1 MKPTVYILAGGLGTR
16 LAHVVGDVPKPMAP
30 VAGKPFLEWQIA
42 WLARQGFDD
51 IVLMV
56 GHRREVIMDH
66 FGDGSGFSVTI
77 RYAVEREL
85 LGTGGAVQAALR
97 EHPCE
102 CFVILNGDTF
112 FDVDLV
118 WLTEYMLASVPEDAV
133 CLALK
138 YREDTKRYGNV
149 TVDGRWQV
157 RGFVEKAGDLADG
170 YINGGIYVGRPAALA
185 DAASGRMSMETDI
198 FPRLVQGGRL
208 FGVPFGGR
216 FIDIGIPEDYA
227 RANEAIPTWFAVRKR
242 PALFLDRDGIL
253 IEDTGYVRD
262 PEAVIFRED
271 VLSALA
277 ENLAGTETPII
288 IVSNQAGIAKG
299 KLTPA
304 DVEAVNARVVAK
316 MQALGLDVAGVWYCP
331 YHEGGSLPEWTRES
345 LTRKPEPG
353 MILLAADQL
362 DTDLEHSLMVGD
374 KETDRIRLPYLST
387 HILAGHYPVE
397 DADPTVE
404 GMLRAIRRM
413 GLGTDSSLGSDA

>member
-30 VAGKPFLEWQIA
+30 VAGRPFLEWQIA

-66 FGDGSGFSVTI
+66 FGDGNGFSVTI

-216 FIDIGIPEDYA
+216 FVDIGIPEDYA
-227 RANEAIPTWFAVRKR
+227 FANETLPDWFSADRR
-242 PALFLDRDGIL
+242 PALFLDRDGVL
-253 IEDTGYVRD
+253 IEDTGYVCNPDAVVFRD
-262 PEAVIFRED
+262 D
-271 VLSALA
+271 VLTMLA
-277 ENLAGTETPII
+277 ESLAGAGTVLV

-299 KLTPA
+299 KMSPA
-304 DVEAVNARVVAK
+304 DAGAVNARVVAR
-316 MQALGLDVAGVWYCP
+316 MRELGLEVAGVWYCP
-331 YHEGGSLPEWTRES
+331 YHEAGSVPEWTRAS
-345 LTRKPEPG
+345 LQRKPEPG
-353 MILLAADQL
+353 MILLAADALGL
-362 DTDLEHSLMVGD
+362 DVGRSLMVGD
-374 KETDRIRLPYLST
+374 KESDRINLPYLAT
-387 HILAGHYPVE
+387 HILAGRYPVE

-404 GMLRAIRRM
+404 GMRRAIEER
-413 GLGTDSSLGSDA
+413 GLGG

>member
-66 FGDGSGFSVTI
+66 FGDGSGFSVKI

-97 EHPCE
+97 EHPCA

-138 YREDTKRYGNV
+138 YREDTRRYGSV

-185 DAASGRMSMETDI
+185 DAGSGRMSMETEI

-227 RANEAIPTWFAVRKR
+227 FANRTLPDWFSADRR
-242 PALFLDRDGIL
+242 PALFLDRDGVL
-253 IEDTGYVRD
+253 IEDTGYVCNPDAVVFRD
-262 PEAVIFRED
+262 D
-271 VLSALA
+271 VLTMLA
-277 ENLAGTETPII
+277 ESLAGAGTVLV

-299 KLTPA
+299 KMSPA
-304 DVEAVNARVVAK
+304 DAEAVNARVVAR
-316 MQALGLDVAGVWYCP
+316 MRELGLEVAGVWYCP
-331 YHEGGSLPEWTRES
+331 YHESGSVPEWTRAS
-345 LTRKPEPG
+345 LQRKPEPG
-353 MILLAADQL
+353 MILLAADALGL
-362 DTDLEHSLMVGD
+362 DVGRSLMVGD
-374 KETDRIRLPYLST
+374 KESDRINLPYLAT
-387 HILAGHYPVE
+387 HILAGRYPVE

-404 GMLRAIRRM
+404 GMRRAIEER
-413 GLGTDSSLGSDA
+413 GLGG

>member
-1 MKPTVYILAGGLGTR
+1 
-16 LAHVVGDVPKPMAP
+16 
-30 VAGKPFLEWQIA
+30 
-42 WLARQGFDD
+42 LARQGLTD

-66 FGDGSGFSVTI
+66 FGDGSRFSVSI

-102 CFVILNGDTF
+102 CFVIINGDTF

-118 WLTEYMLASVPEDAV
+118 WLTEYMLASIPEDAV

-149 TVDGRWQV
+149 TVDGRWLV

-185 DAASGRMSMETDI
+185 DAGSGRMSMETDI
-198 FPRLVQGGRL
+198 FPRLVEDGRL

-216 FIDIGIPEDYA
+216 FVDIGIPEDYA
-227 RANEAIPTWFAVRKR
+227 YANQTLPDWFSTNKR
-242 PALFLDRDGIL
+242 PALFLDRDGVL
-253 IEDTGYVRD
+253 IEDSGYVRD
-262 PEAVIFRED
+262 PASLVFRED
-271 VLSALA
+271 VLKMLA
-277 ENLAGTETPII
+277 QTCTNPAIPLV

-299 KLTPA
+299 KMSPA
-304 DVEAVNARVVAK
+304 DAEAVNARVVAR
-316 MQALGLDVAGVWYCP
+316 MRELGLDVAGVWYCP
-331 YHEGGSLPEWTRES
+331 YHESGSVPEWTRPS
-345 LTRKPEPG
+345 LQRKPEPG
-353 MILLAADQL
+353 MILLAADALGL
-362 DTDLEHSLMVGD
+362 DVGRSLMVGD
-374 KETDRIRLPYLST
+374 KESDRINLPYLAT
-387 HILAGHYPVE
+387 HILAGRYPVE

-404 GMLRAIRRM
+404 GMRRAIVGK
-413 GLGTDSSLGSDA
+413 GLGG

>member
-1 MKPTVYILAGGLGTR
+1 MRPTVYILAGGLGTR

-30 VAGKPFLEWQIA
+30 VAGRPFLEWQIA

-56 GHRREVIMDH
+56 GHRHEVIMDH
-66 FGDGSGFSVTI
+66 FGDGSGFSVRI
-77 RYAVEREL
+77 RYVVEREL
-85 LGTGGAVQAALR
+85 LGTGGAVQAALC

-185 DAASGRMSMETDI
+185 DAGSGRMSMETDI

-216 FIDIGIPEDYA
+216 FVDIGIPEDYA
-227 RANEAIPTWFAVRKR
+227 FANETLPDWFSADRR
-242 PALFLDRDGIL
+242 PALFLDRDGVL
-253 IEDTGYVRD
+253 IEDTGYVCNPDAVVFRD
-262 PEAVIFRED
+262 D
-271 VLSALA
+271 VLTMLA
-277 ENLAGTETPII
+277 ESLAGAGTVLV

-299 KLTPA
+299 KMSPA
-304 DVEAVNARVVAK
+304 DAEAVNARVVAR
-316 MQALGLDVAGVWYCP
+316 MRELGLEVAGVWYCP
-331 YHEGGSLPEWTRES
+331 YHESGSVPEWTRAS
-345 LTRKPEPG
+345 LQRKPEPG
-353 MILLAADQL
+353 MILLAADALGL
-362 DTDLEHSLMVGD
+362 DVGRSLMVGD
-374 KETDRIRLPYLST
+374 KESDRINLPYLAT
-387 HILAGHYPVE
+387 HILAGRYPVE

-404 GMLRAIRRM
+404 GMRRAIEGR
-413 GLGTDSSLGSDA
+413 GLGL

>member
-1 MKPTVYILAGGLGTR
+1 VKPTVYILAGGLGTR

-30 VAGKPFLEWQIA
+30 VAGRPFLEWQIA

-56 GHRREVIMDH
+56 GHRREAIMDH

-77 RYAVEREL
+77 RSAVEREL

-118 WLTEYMLASVPEDAV
+118 WLTEYMLTSVPEDAV

-149 TVDGRWQV
+149 AVDGRWGV

-170 YINGGIYVGRPAALA
+170 YINGGIYVGRPEALA
-185 DAASGRMSMETDI
+185 DAGSGRMSMETDI
-198 FPRLVQGGRL
+198 FPRLVQSGRL
-208 FGVPFGGR
+208 YGVPFGGR

-227 RANEAIPTWFAVRKR
+227 FANETLPDWFSADRR
-242 PALFLDRDGIL
+242 PALFLDRDGVL
-253 IEDTGYVRD
+253 IEDTGYVCNPDAVVFRD
-262 PEAVIFRED
+262 D
-271 VLSALA
+271 VLTMLA
-277 ENLAGTETPII
+277 ESLAGAGTVLV

-299 KLTPA
+299 KMSPA
-304 DVEAVNARVVAK
+304 DAEAVNARVVAR
-316 MQALGLDVAGVWYCP
+316 MRELGLEVAGVWYCP
-331 YHEGGSLPEWTRES
+331 YHESGSVPEWTRAS
-345 LTRKPEPG
+345 LQRKPEPG
-353 MILLAADQL
+353 MILLAADALGL
-362 DTDLEHSLMVGD
+362 DVGRSLMVGD
-374 KETDRIRLPYLST
+374 KESDRINLPYLAT
-387 HILAGHYPVE
+387 HILAGRYPVE

-404 GMLRAIRRM
+404 GMRRAIVGK
-413 GLGTDSSLGSDA
+413 GLGG